1 MRTESVALL
10 AALLLSAS
18 VSADDYASAR
28 ADLVGA
34 YQEQDFGAM
43 VDAAKRA
50 LQARPAYPG
59 ALFNLAL
66 AQALAGDAD
75 ASLATLQ
82 QLADRGV
89 DFGVDA
95 MDEFKALHELP
106 GWADYRDDLAVLRE
120 PVGDAE
126 VVLELDED
134 RFVPEGIAID
144 TDGSI
149 LLGSIHTGRLVRV
162 QDRVQELSDGRGH
175 WSVFGMRVHP
185 DGSVWFASAAVPQ
198 LAGVGEAIGRTGL
211 FRFDLRERKLTKEAR
226 LPGTDRQQVLGDLV
240 IAGDVIY
247 TTDSLGGAV
256 YRYDI
261 DSGTFTAVVDAGVLG
276 SPQGLALD
284 ASGNYLYV
292 ADYIGGLY
300 RVSLDDCSR
309 ERLAV
314 PEAVTDFGIDGLYRH
329 GAELIAIQNGVR
341 PHRVVAFRLDND
353 GTTVTGS
360 RVLAA
365 NLPQFDEPT
374 LGVVHGNDF
383 YFVANSHWNRFAPD
397 NSLPDGLTGPIVL
410 RVPLHAD

>member
-1 MRTESVALL
+1 MRAEFVALV
-10 AALLLSAS
+10 AALLLSAGA
-18 VSADDYASAR
+18 SADDYASAR
-28 ADLVGA
+28 ADLVEA
-34 YQEQDFGAM
+34 YQQQDFGAM

-95 MDEFKALHELP
+95 MDEFRALHELP
-106 GWADYRDDLAVLRE
+106 GWERYRGDLAVLRE

-144 TDGSI
+144 ADGSI

-162 QDRVQELSDGRGH
+162 QDGVEELSDGRGH
-175 WSVFGMRVHP
+175 WSVFGMRLHG

-198 LAGVGEAIGRTGL
+198 LAGVGEAVGHTGL
-211 FRFDLRERKLTKEAR
+211 FRFDLRERTLTTAAR
-226 LPGTDRQQVLGDLV
+226 LPGADRQQVLGDLV

-261 DSGTFTAVVDAGVLG
+261 DSGTFTPIVDNGVLG
-276 SPQGLALD
+276 SPQGLVLD

-300 RVSLDDCSR
+300 RVSLDDGSR
-309 ERLAV
+309 QRLDV

-329 GAELIAIQNGVR
+329 GSELIAIQNGVR
-341 PHRVVAFRLDND
+341 PHRVVAFRLGDD

-374 LGVVHGNDF
+374 LGVVRGNDF
-383 YFVANSHWNRFAPD
+383 YFVANSHWNRFAAD
-397 NSLPDGLTGPIVL
+397 NSLPDGLSGPIVL
-410 RVPLHAD
+410 RVSLHAD

>member
-1 MRTESVALL
+1 MRAEFVALV
-10 AALLLSAS
+10 AALLLSDGA
-18 VSADDYASAR
+18 SADDYASAR
-28 ADLVGA
+28 ADLVEA
-34 YQEQDFGAM
+34 YQQQDFGAM

-95 MDEFKALHELP
+95 MDEFRALHELP
-106 GWADYRDDLAVLRE
+106 GWAGYRGDLAVLRE

-144 TDGSI
+144 ADGSI
-149 LLGSIHTGRLVRV
+149 LLGSIHTGRLLRV
-162 QDRVQELSDGRGH
+162 QDGVQELSDGRGH
-175 WSVFGMRVHP
+175 WSVFGMRLHD

-198 LAGVGEAIGRTGL
+198 LAGVGEAVGRTGL
-211 FRFDLRERKLTKEAR
+211 FRFDLRERNLMTAAKLPHAER
-226 LPGTDRQQVLGDLV
+226 RQVLGDLV

-261 DSGTFTAVVDAGVLG
+261 ETGAFTALVEAGALG
-276 SPQGLALD
+276 SPQGLVID
-284 ASGNYLYV
+284 ESGEYLYV

-300 RVSLDDCSR
+300 RVALEDGSR
-309 ERLAV
+309 KRLTV
-314 PEAVTDFGIDGLYRH
+314 PETVTDFGIDGLYRH
-329 GAELIAIQNGVR
+329 GRDLIAIQNGVR
-341 PHRVVAFRLDND
+341 PHRVVALRLAED
-353 GTTVTGS
+353 GVTVTAS

-374 LGVVHGNDF
+374 LGVIRGDDF
-383 YFVANSHWNRFAPD
+383 YFVANSHWNRFSPD

-410 RVPLHAD
+410 RVSLHAD